1 MAERKFT
8 APTQFP
14 AEYVDGHGNKAVI
27 LGRGPDK
34 QFPFIGYDAYGGVI
48 SWTEHG
54 EVYPKQTNPYDL
66 HVLQTRKRRRTTMDV
81 KETLTGVL
89 QTNAAI
95 EIMNEIVL
103 HALQSSRDTCAEMLE
118 QIEAKRDRKGL
129 WSSAE
134 AQDWESLVED
144 IGALNRVIDYY
155 GGYDD

>member
-1 MAERKFT
+1 MSDYNVTRSA
-8 APTQFP
+8 ATQVTDRFSRMLRDL
-14 AEYVDGHGNKAVI
+14 ED
-27 LGRGPDK
+27 D
-34 QFPFIGYDAYGGVI
+34 F
-48 SWTEHG
+48 E
-54 EVYPKQTNPYDL
+54 EEYDL

>member
-1 MAERKFT
+1 MSDYNVTRSA
-8 APTQFP
+8 ATQVTDRFSRMLRDL
-14 AEYVDGHGNKAVI
+14 ED
-27 LGRGPDK
+27 D
-34 QFPFIGYDAYGGVI
+34 F
-48 SWTEHG
+48 E
-54 EVYPKQTNPYDL
+54 EEYDL

-155 GGYDD
+155 GGYDE

>member
-1 MAERKFT
+1 
-8 APTQFP
+8 
-14 AEYVDGHGNKAVI
+14 
-27 LGRGPDK
+27 
-34 QFPFIGYDAYGGVI
+34 
-48 SWTEHG
+48 
-54 EVYPKQTNPYDL
+54 
-66 HVLQTRKRRRTTMDV
+66 MDV

-103 HALQSSRDTCAEMLE
+103 HSLQSSRDTCAEMLE

-155 GGYDD
+155 GGYDE